1 MSEIVP
7 ASPNE
12 KSPEVPLSLPKPLSS
27 IEHDVD
33 ALRAKIPIPK
43 QPPAIK
49 GACATP
55 PLPEGMSKLIKE
67 DKALQQLLLDT
78 YNPKLPKAEGPSSS
92 HPETVI
98 VWRGCR
104 ADQLVKIA
112 RTSTA
117 GGAALNAD
125 IPPPSEKE
133 ARSQVGESASI
144 PEFTFASQVA
154 ERFGR
159 GNFVIACEIHVKYL
173 AKGSSSEQG
182 VVCSPQAPVKILGWK
197 HGPRLGGRL

>member
-7 ASPNE
+7 TSPQE
-12 KSPEVPLSLPKPLSS
+12 RSPEIPPPLPKIPSS
-27 IEHDVD
+27 VDHVD
-33 ALRAKIPIPK
+33 ALRTKIPIPK
-43 QPPAIK
+43 QPSPIK
-49 GACATP
+49 GASATP
-55 PLPEGMSKLIKE
+55 PLPESMIKLTKG

-78 YNPKLPKAEGPSSS
+78 YNPKLPKAEPPSSS

-112 RTSTA
+112 KTSTA

-133 ARSQVGESASI
+133 ARSQVGESTSI

-159 GNFVIACEIHVKYL
+159 GNFVVACEIHVKYL
-173 AKGSSSEQG
+173 TPGSTSEQG
-182 VVCSPQAPVKILGWK
+182 VVCSPHAPINILAWK
-197 HGPRLGGRL
+197 HGPPLGGRL